1 MKKIIFE
8 EEVSEKTAPII
19 SVALP
24 VYNGERYLAQAID
37 SILAQ
42 THVDFELIIIDD
54 GSTDASLDILRNYE
68 KRDARIRLIYR
79 ENKGL
84 VVTLNE
90 IIDLARGIW
99 IARMDQDDIALPQR
113 FEKQL
118 QWLEQTGA
126 DICGSWMQFFG
137 TSDQRILKHP
147 CSDAAIK
154 ITLLFGS
161 PLAHP
166 TVFMK
171 TELIKKLRYDAVWE
185 KAEDYDLW
193 ERADHVGWKMTNIP
207 EILLLYRQHDTQ
219 MSTATSIKQQELA
232 QKIRFRRWLFV
243 FESLSLNKAWIDEVL
258 KLREPSAMR
267 SNMDDVDAAFTALL
281 QQSHGEARAVV
292 LDHMTRLYFRA
303 AADCPDIAIRWHQL
317 NRTFGAKLALATI
330 LKLWLLSLL
339 KFNSNGKAFSILKHI
354 YFRKR

>member
-1 MKKIIFE
+1 MHKIISE
-8 EEVSEKTAPII
+8 EKVSEKTAPII

-24 VYNGERYLAQAID
+24 VYNGERYLSEAID

-42 THVDFELIIIDD
+42 TFVDFELIIIDD
-54 GSTDASLDILRNYE
+54 GSTDASLDILRDYE

-79 ENKGL
+79 ENSGL
-84 VVTLNE
+84 VMTLNE

-99 IARMDQDDIALPQR
+99 IARMDQDDIAMPQR
-113 FEKQL
+113 FEKQM
-118 QWLEQTGA
+118 QWLEQTGV
-126 DICGSWMQFFG
+126 DICGSWVQFFG
-137 TSDQRILKHP
+137 VSGQRILKHP

-154 ITLLFGS
+154 MNLLFGS

-171 TELIKKLRYDAVWE
+171 TELIKNLRYDPVWD

-193 ERADHVGWKMTNIP
+193 ERADRDGWKMTNIP
-207 EILLLYRQHDTQ
+207 EVLLLYRQHDAQ
-219 MSTATSIKQQELA
+219 ISTATSIKQKELT

-243 FESLSLNKAWIDEVL
+243 FESLNLNKVWIDEVL
-258 KLREPSAMR
+258 KLRESPAIK
-267 SNMDDVDAAFTALL
+267 SNMDDVDSAFTALL
-281 QQSHGEARAVV
+281 QQSHAEARETV

-303 AADCPDIAIRWHQL
+303 AADCPDIAIRWYKL
-317 NRTFGAKLALATI
+317 NRIFGTKLALSTV

-339 KFNSNGKAFSILKHI
+339 KFNPNGKAFSFLKHI
-354 YFRKR
+354 YFRTR